1 MLLVTNRPS
10 VYVVIKGKT
19 VELEVDVPTEVSDYQ
34 GAKLIKRQICMAVVD
49 DEPELL
55 EGETGEVMEEVL
67 EVIEPTPESASE
79 SGKKS
84 GKKK

>member
-19 VELEVDVPTEVSDYQ
+19 VELEVDVPTEVSDFQ

-49 DEPELL
+49 
-55 EGETGEVMEEVL
+55 
-67 EVIEPTPESASE
+67 TPKVEAP
-79 SGKKS
+79 KKAN
-84 GKKK
+84 KKN

>member
-19 VELEVDVPTEVSDYQ
+19 VELEVDVPTEVSDFQ
-34 GAKLIKRQICMAVVD
+34 GAKLINRQICMAVVD
-49 DEPELL
+49 EPDP
-55 EGETGEVMEEVL
+55 
-67 EVIEPTPESASE
+67 EPA
-79 SGKKS
+79 KKS